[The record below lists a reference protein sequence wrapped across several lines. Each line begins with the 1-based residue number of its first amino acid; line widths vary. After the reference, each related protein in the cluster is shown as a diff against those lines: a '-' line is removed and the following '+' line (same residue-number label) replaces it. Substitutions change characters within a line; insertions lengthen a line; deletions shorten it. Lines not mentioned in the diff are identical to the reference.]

1 MIDVSMTFTPIPEFL
16 ARKPKA
22 IISPYNAPFT
32 PGSQVSSSLNLRAN
46 QGDVN
51 YRPDIDAGL
60 NSRGYIIQQTENYI
74 ALTDKGNTFRN
85 Y

>member
-1 MIDVSMTFTPIPEFL
+1 
-16 ARKPKA
+16 
-22 IISPYNAPFT
+22 
-32 PGSQVSSSLNLRAN
+32 LNLRAN

-51 YRPDIDAGL
+51 YRPDINAGL